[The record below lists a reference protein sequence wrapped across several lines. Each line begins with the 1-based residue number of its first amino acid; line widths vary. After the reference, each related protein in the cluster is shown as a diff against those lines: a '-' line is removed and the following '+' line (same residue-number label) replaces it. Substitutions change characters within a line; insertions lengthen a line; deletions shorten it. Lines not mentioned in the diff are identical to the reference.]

1 MHITKNKMPAR
12 RLLFFLSFFCI
23 SATVLAQTR
32 SLSAAFGYGFT
43 SPHHPDMWNYITG
56 HAQQCHFQY
65 LTPRDTSMKHGG
77 NTLKVIDLCFINPGN
92 PDTMG
97 YSIGL
102 SPQFHFP
109 LNEKHRS
116 YFVLGCGLEYNTKTY
131 TEENCSFTAIGSH
144 LNALIIL
151 GYKRVFKLT
160 PNWKLKAEFLFTHF
174 SNGGT
179 KAPNLGLNVPTLN
192 LGFDYSWNMSEEK
205 ISKKK
210 MQPNM
215 YPGHWQ
221 FIATGSWK
229 QVKYEGKISP
239 AFSLSGEKF
248 FRPFRRS
255 ALGAGADLILD
266 YSMNERITEFNDTVV
281 PFSNNIKVAVKGL
294 WTVPVGR
301 LQIHLQA
308 GTYLKNSNFE
318 KEFVFERLAL
328 RYFVTDHIGLN
339 VGLRAH
345 FAKADA
351 IEFGAIV
358 RLART
363 KLVPIG
369 VPNF

>member
-1 MHITKNKMPAR
+1 MPAR
-12 RLLFFLSFFCI
+12 RLLIFLSFFCI

-32 SLSAAFGYGFT
+32 SLSTAFGYGFT

-65 LTPRDTSMKHGG
+65 LTPRDTSLHRGG
-77 NTLKVIDLCFINPGN
+77 NTLKVIDICFINPGN

-116 YFVLGCGLEYNTKTY
+116 YFVLGCGIEYNTKTY
-131 TEENCSFTAIGSH
+131 TEENCSFNAIGSH
-144 LNALIIL
+144 LNALIVL
-151 GYKRVFKLT
+151 GYKRVFEIT
-160 PNWKLKAEFLFTHF
+160 PSWKLKTEFLFTHF
-174 SNGGT
+174 SNGST
-179 KAPNLGLNVPTLN
+179 KAPNLGLNIPTLG
-192 LGFDYSWNMSEEK
+192 LGIEYSWHMKHETLD
-205 ISKKK
+205 KKK
-210 MQPNM
+210 TEKQLDS
-215 YPGHWQ
+215 GDWQ
-221 FIATGSWK
+221 IIGTGSWK
-229 QVKYEGKISP
+229 QVKYEGKVCP

-248 FRPFRRS
+248 FTPYYASSF
-255 ALGAGADLILD
+255 GAGADLILD
-266 YSMNERITEFNDTVV
+266 YSMNERITEFNDTIV

-308 GTYLKNSNFE
+308 GTYLKNSNFQ

-328 RYFVTDHIGLN
+328 RYFLTDRIGLN
-339 VGLRAH
+339 ASLRAH

-351 IEFGAIV
+351 IEFGIVV
-358 RLART
+358 RLA
-363 KLVPIG
+363 KKKKVFYIG
-369 VPNF
+369 VPAF